1 MTRKMKPIYD
11 ALASLGVEVAD
22 FADGQY
28 GKDVFHVAMRIKS
41 FADLERIARAIPLQF
56 SADKRHADAALHSLG
71 FVLIL
76 RGVAADGC
84 LDVILESLP
93 MTLEKSAEVKAANIE
108 RLAKCICNANLKGEN
123 K

>member
-1 MTRKMKPIYD
+1 MKPICD
-11 ALASLGVEVAD
+11 ALASLGVEVVD
-22 FADGQY
+22 SSNGQG
-28 GKDVFHVAMRIKS
+28 GKDVFHVSMRIKS
-41 FADLERIARAIPLQF
+41 FADLDRIARAISLQF
-56 SADKRHADAALHSLG
+56 SADKRHADPALHSLG

-93 MTLEKSAEVKAANIE
+93 MSLEKSAEVKAANIE